1 MSELKSKA
9 KAAIEKTEE
18 RMKYAKSYFHMH
30 RELFEKDF
38 HMHRELFEKEM
49 ISHRAFEESNE
60 KLDVLEKE
68 IEESQAEL

>member
-9 KAAIEKTEE
+9 KAAVEKAEE
-18 RMKYAKSYFHMH
+18 RMKYAKSYFNMH
-30 RELFEKDF
+30 RELFE
-38 HMHRELFEKEM
+38 REL